1 MPGIVGLISKQPYS
15 EAKAQLTAM
24 LKAIHYE
31 PLHCSG
37 NWVDESLGVYAGWT
51 TLSGSFCEK
60 IPLSNE
66 RQDVHLIFSGE
77 EYPDPQAVQELR
89 NRGHRFGSTEAAYLV
104 HLYEEDRGF
113 IRNLNGMFHGLIAD
127 RARGIVSLFNDRY
140 GMHRLYYHD
149 SKDCFYFA
157 TEAKAILAACP
168 ELRTCDLRGLG
179 EFITCS
185 CVLENRTIFKD
196 IHVLPGASWWTFRNA
211 QLHSKNTYF
220 APSQWEEQTL
230 LKAEPYYE
238 ELRSVLSTTLPRYFT
253 GRQKLGIAMT
263 GGLDTRVILATQQ
276 PAPGSL
282 PSYTFGSKVR
292 DTYDVRIGRQVAGIC
307 QQPHQVIEVGN
318 EFLSGFAD
326 YAERSIFITEGT
338 VDLCRASDLYVSEK
352 VREIAAAKIVGTY
365 GSEIVRHAVMFKP
378 VVPPEDMYVPEFLP
392 HIEAATAT
400 YTSLRQQHPV
410 TFAAFRQSPWYHH
423 GILALEQ
430 SQLTV
435 RSPFMDNDFVRTV
448 YRAPKASA
456 SNNNSEDV
464 RLRLI
469 KDGSPA
475 LGRVRSDRGVGG
487 NGSQLSAALTRAY
500 REFTFKAEY
509 AYDEGMPQPLVR
521 IDHILSG
528 LHLGR
533 LFLGRHKLLHF
544 RVWYRDQLAE
554 YVRQI
559 LLDSLTL
566 SRPYLHK
573 RTVEAVVNGH
583 INGTRNYTTAIHKL
597 LGLELVQRL
606 FLSGQS
612 PTGTT

>member
-1 MPGIVGLISKQPYS
+1 
-15 EAKAQLTAM
+15 M
-24 LKAIHYE
+24 LKAIHHE
-31 PLHCSG
+31 PFYCSG
-37 NWVDESLGVYAGWT
+37 TWVDESLGVYAGWT
-51 TLSGSFCEK
+51 ALRDSFCEEMP
-60 IPLSNE
+60 ISNE

-77 EYPDPQAVQELR
+77 EYPDPQTVQQLR
-89 NRGHRFGSTEAAYLV
+89 NRGHRIGSTEAAYLV
-104 HLYEEDRGF
+104 HLYEEEDRGF

-127 RARGIVSLFNDRY
+127 RARGIVRLFNDRY

-149 SKDCFYFA
+149 SKDGFYFA

-168 ELRTCDLRGLG
+168 ELRTYDLRGLG
-179 EFITCS
+179 EFIACS

-196 IHVLPGASWWTFRNA
+196 ICVLPGASWWTFRNA

-220 APSQWEEQTL
+220 ASRQWEEQTQ

-238 ELRSVLSTTLPRYFT
+238 ELRSVLLTTLPRYFA
-253 GRQKLGIAMT
+253 GRRKLGIAMT

-282 PSYTFGSKVR
+282 PSYTFASKLR
-292 DTYDVRIGRQVAGIC
+292 DTYDVRIGRRVAGIC

-318 EFLSGFAD
+318 DFLNSFAD
-326 YAERSIFITEGT
+326 HAERSVFITEGT
-338 VDLCRASDLYVSEK
+338 VDLCRASDLYVSQK
-352 VREIAAAKIVGTY
+352 IREITPAKIVGTY

-378 VVPPEDMYVPEFLP
+378 VVPPEGMYVPEFLR
-392 HIEAATAT
+392 HVQAATDT
-400 YTSLRQQHPV
+400 YTTLRQQHPV
-410 TFAAFRQSPWYHH
+410 TFAAFCQSPWYHH

-430 SQLTV
+430 TQLTV

-448 YRAPKASA
+448 YRAPMAGA
-456 SNNNSEDV
+456 SNNNNEDI

-475 LGRVRSDRGVGG
+475 LGRVRSDRGIGG
-487 NGSQLSAALTRAY
+487 YGSQLSAAFTRAY

-509 AYDEGMPQPLVR
+509 AYDEGMPQPLAR
-521 IDHILSG
+521 IDHFLSR
-528 LHLGR
+528 LHLER

-544 RVWYRDQLAE
+544 RVWYRDQLSE

-559 LLDSLTL
+559 LLDPVTL

-573 RTVEAVVNGH
+573 KTVEAVVNSH
-583 INGTRNYTTAIHKL
+583 LNGTRNYTTAIHKL
-597 LGLELVQRL
+597 LALELVQRL

-612 PTGTT
+612 PTGSA